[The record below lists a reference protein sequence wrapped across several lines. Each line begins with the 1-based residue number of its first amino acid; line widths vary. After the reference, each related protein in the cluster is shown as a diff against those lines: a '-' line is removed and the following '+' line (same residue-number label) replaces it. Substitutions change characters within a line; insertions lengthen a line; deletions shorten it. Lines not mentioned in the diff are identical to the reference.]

1 MCTGGDQ
8 HPDEEG
14 EGGHPPVQVPLR
26 AGGECLGLHPR
37 RVLRNLRPALGV
49 RQVTIQSFKRT
60 FGEVVTITEN
70 AHAGT
75 GEDSY

>member
-26 AGGECLGLHPR
+26 AGGVGLGLHPR
-37 RVLRNLRPALGV
+37 RLLCHLRPALGV
-49 RQVTIQSFKRT
+49 RQVTI
-60 FGEVVTITEN
+60 
-70 AHAGT
+70 
-75 GEDSY
+75 